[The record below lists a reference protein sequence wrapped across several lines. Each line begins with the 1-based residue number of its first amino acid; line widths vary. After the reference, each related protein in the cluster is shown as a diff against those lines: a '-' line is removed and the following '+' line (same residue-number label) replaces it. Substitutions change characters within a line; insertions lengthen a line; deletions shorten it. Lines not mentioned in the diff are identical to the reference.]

1 MTDDARDPILDDLLR
16 TNEQGHGTKESECA
30 PGRGIVTRG
39 TCVGSEGQEDTTPSR
54 THLRVKAMEE
64 GKNLERNL
72 DELHGLWGA
81 ECHHSRYENKR
92 DLPGSVAHKYR
103 EPFVGE

>member
-1 MTDDARDPILDDLLR
+1 
-16 TNEQGHGTKESECA
+16 
-30 PGRGIVTRG
+30 
-39 TCVGSEGQEDTTPSR
+39 
-54 THLRVKAMEE
+54 MEE